1 METVTVRLPQ
11 KLTSIDQA
19 HKVVASVLGKLGCP
33 GCLSGF
39 DIRFTH
45 AIDVVVNPKTLEAQ
59 ILGH

>member
-1 METVTVRLPQ
+1 MQTVTVRLPA

-19 HKVVASVLGKLGCP
+19 NKVVASVLGKLGCP

-45 AIDVVVNPKTLEAQ
+45 EIEMVVDARTHAVSIA
-59 ILGH
+59 GG

>member
-45 AIDVVVNPKTLEAQ
+45 AIDFVVNPKTLEAQ

>member
-1 METVTVRLPQ
+1 MDTVTVRLPN

-39 DIRFTH
+39 DIRFTQ
-45 AIDVVVNPKTLEAQ
+45 AIDIAVNPQTLEAQ
-59 ILGH
+59 IVGR